1 MAEVRLTPGGAPET
15 VLPEPPSQVMAA
27 LAAAGNDRD
36 RTVETAAAHPE
47 LPEVWAA
54 LGELCESEASI
65 LANRLEAYAYYRIG
79 YHRGL
84 DALRQNGWRGSGY
97 VRWSHPSN
105 RGFLACLDGLGRMAG
120 MIAGSLR
127 GRPLRGVPG
136 DARSRPS
143 PFPAVV
149 VQDRSHHRG

>member
-15 VLPEPPSQVMAA
+15 VLPEPPSLVMAA
-27 LAAAGNDRD
+27 LAAAGSDRD
-36 RTVETAAAHPE
+36 RMVETAAAHPE

-54 LGELCESEASI
+54 LGELCESEANV

-120 MIAGSLR
+120 MIGEVSEADRCVEFLAMLDPAH
-127 GRPLRGVPG
+127 RPTP
-136 DARSRPS
+136 RP
-143 PFPAVV
+143 
-149 VQDRSHHRG
+149 